1 MRQLIKSAKPAVVRV
16 SAGKSG
22 SGFLLPGGY
31 VVTCAHVLDGAASLT
46 ISNAYLGSTKAQPV
60 EVDEGTDL
68 AILRL
73 NLTKVPHLD
82 LGSYGDFEEG
92 DEVAFLGY
100 PLGKNTHQTHR
111 AMVSYKGPIKFE
123 DLADPVDA
131 FCLDGAVNKGNSGGP
146 VVAVETGTVIG
157 VVNAKL
163 GALSKSLREFR
174 SLQET
179 IKALGLPGTVQFN
192 VVEFA
197 DGRRAAGFDP
207 AATSDTLV
215 EVVDFLDN
223 YTNAGIGY
231 AISVDYVRQLMSRI
245 GS

>member
-1 MRQLIKSAKPAVVRV
+1 MRELIKSAKRAVVKV
-16 SAGKSG
+16 SAQKSG
-22 SGFLLPGGY
+22 SGFLVPGGY
-31 VVTCAHVLDGAASLT
+31 AVTCAHVLDGTASVT
-46 ISNAYLGSTKAQPV
+46 ISNDYLGSTKAQPV
-60 EVDEGTDL
+60 EVDEGRDL

-73 NLTKVPHLD
+73 NLAKLPHLD

-100 PLGKNTHQTHR
+100 PLAINRHQTQR
-111 AMVSYKGPIKFE
+111 AIVSYKGRIKFE
-123 DLADPVDA
+123 DLAEPVDA

-157 VVNAKL
+157 IVNAKL
-163 GALSKSLREFR
+163 GALSESLRESR
-174 SLQET
+174 RLHET
-179 IKALGLPGTVQFN
+179 IKGLGLGGMVQFG
-192 VVEFA
+192 VIEV
-197 DGRRAAGFDP
+197 DGRRLAGFDP
-207 AATSDTLV
+207 AATSDTLA

-231 AISVDYVRQLMSRI
+231 AISVDYVRQVMSRI